1 LLVTR
6 FLTSL
11 SSLVKSVVS
20 CDNGGLVVPV
30 SEVVL
35 SGNKRAR
42 RNPEHSWKHCLIMD
56 EVDGMSGNEDRGGIQ
71 VPQIFIYLVTF

>member
-1 LLVTR
+1 MLVTR

-11 SSLVKSVVS
+11 SHLVKSVVS

-30 SEVVL
+30 CDVVF